1 MPARKSNTA
10 DRIRKTLEDCGLY
23 EERLEHQI
31 NITARVADEIDETE
45 KIIKK
50 AGRTITQTTYS
61 NSMPTEKL
69 VEHPLLGHLRALYKD
84 MPNQYAA
91 LGLNKNSEKKAEPKR
106 AKEENDPTMAYFS
119 TING

>member
-10 DRIRKTLEDCGLY
+10 DRIRQTLEDCGLY

-50 AGRTITQTTYS
+50 EGRTITQTTYS
-61 NSMPTEKL
+61 NRLPTEKV

-91 LGLNKNSEKKAEPKR
+91 LGLNKNAEKKADAKR
-106 AKEENDPTMAYFS
+106 AKDANDPTAEYFNS
-119 TING
+119 ING

>member
-1 MPARKSNTA
+1 MPARKSTTA
-10 DRIRKTLEDCGLY
+10 DRIRKTLTEAGLY

-31 NITARVADEIDETE
+31 EITARVADEITETE

-50 AGRTITQTTYS
+50 EGRTITLTTYS
-61 NSMPTEKL
+61 NSVPTEKP

-106 AKEENDPTMAYFS
+106 AKEENDPTMEYFNA
-119 TING
+119 IR